1 MNNYTQIPKE
11 RSLLVLDT
19 TDKEIRSD
27 KYNLLNKLIENI
39 GDWNVNIL
47 ALSKQWEVPKS
58 TLARWK
64 DKIVAERGVIDISK
78 VGNKIQQNMVSNI
91 NLLQKTIHSASTVYE
106 KRQAVIAYNYT
117 IKTFTD
123 FLEAYG
129 YKEKV
134 AEKLEINQKIVSVI
148 FNDPND
154 KYPDIE
160 SEKRARKEKIST
172 S

>member
-1 MNNYTQIPKE
+1 MNEYKPISKW
-11 RSLLVLDT
+11 RSLVPLET
-19 TDKEIRSD
+19 PNKEIVSD
-27 KYNLLNKLIENI
+27 KYQLLERLILTLGE
-39 GDWNVNIL
+39 WNVNL
-47 ALSKQWEVPKS
+47 MALSKQWEVPKS
-58 TLARWK
+58 TLYRWK
-64 DKIVAERGVIDISK
+64 DKVVAEKGVIDIK
-78 VGNKIQQNMVSNI
+78 IVGNNIKENMISNI